1 MSWAMTFA
9 LRDLVFHGCGV
20 CVKSKE
26 GENAGGDAHRCR
38 SRRQAEQMFLPL
50 NTVMSLAL
58 SQKMQAG

>member
-1 MSWAMTFA
+1 MGHDIRPPGLGLSRVW
-9 LRDLVFHGCGV
+9 CV
-20 CVKSKE
+20 CEIKRR
-26 GENAGGDAHRCR
+26 ENAGEDAHRCR